1 MKLYTAVDLPRSP
14 WLIRHSD
21 KLMLLG
27 SCFADNIG
35 ARLSRA
41 GFQVKA
47 NPLGTLY
54 NPASVAEVLTRLLDG
69 RLFELSDIRHFGA
82 EGWGT
87 WMSHSLLS
95 RPTAE
100 EALQIHNERITQAAK
115 QLRDARVL
123 LITFGTAW
131 GYRLKS
137 QQVNKS
143 TSQQT
148 EDEAQ
153 QTDADRLRHVDSL
166 TRSLVDLFVAN
177 CHHEPS
183 SAFERERLTTDDIVS
198 LWQPLLQRLAAEQPE
213 LHILFTVSPIRHL
226 RDGAHANQLSKATLL
241 LAVEELIGSQQVNTS
256 YFPSY
261 EIVLDELR
269 DYRFYADDMAHPSP
283 LAIDYLWERFAD
295 TFFDDATRR
304 NASRIE
310 EVVQALEHR
319 PLHPESDEYRRFLR
333 QTLLKIEDIQKE
345 IPYFESGKLIDRCH
359 TLLNS

>member
-35 ARLSRA
+35 ARLTRA
-41 GFQVKA
+41 GFQVEA

-69 RLFELSDIRHFGA
+69 RLFEPSDIRHFGA

-100 EALQIHNERITQAAK
+100 EALQIHNERIAQASK

-131 GYRLKS
+131 GYRLKNEELEIRNYS
-137 QQVNKS
+137 DNDS
-143 TSQQT
+143 H
-148 EDEAQ
+148 AQ
-153 QTDADRLRHVDSL
+153 PIPNSSFLISHS
-166 TRSLVDLFVAN
+166 FVAN

-183 SAFERERLTTDDIVS
+183 SAFERERLTVDDIVS
-198 LWQPLLQRLAAEQPE
+198 LWQPLLQRLAAELPE

-226 RDGAHANQLSKATLL
+226 RDGAHANQLSNACHRLPVGAL
-241 LAVEELIGSQQVNTS
+241 CRH
-256 YFPSY
+256 
-261 EIVLDELR
+261 VLR
-269 DYRFYADDMAHPSP
+269 
-283 LAIDYLWERFAD
+283 
-295 TFFDDATRR
+295 
-304 NASRIE
+304 
-310 EVVQALEHR
+310 
-319 PLHPESDEYRRFLR
+319 
-333 QTLLKIEDIQKE
+333 
-345 IPYFESGKLIDRCH
+345 
-359 TLLNS
+359 

>member
-14 WLIRHSD
+14 WLIQHSD

-35 ARLSRA
+35 ARLART
-41 GFQVKA
+41 GFQAEV

-69 RLFELSDIRHFGA
+69 RRFEPSDIRHFGA

-95 RPTAE
+95 HPTAE
-100 EALQIHNERITQAAK
+100 ESLQIHNERIAQAAR
-115 QLRDARVL
+115 QLQESRVL

-131 GYRLKS
+131 GYRL
-137 QQVNKS
+137 
-143 TSQQT
+143 
-148 EDEAQ
+148 AQ
-153 QTDADRLRHVDSL
+153 QANADRLRRVDSS
-166 TRSLVDLFVAN
+166 TRSHNLFVAN

-183 SAFERERLTTDDIVS
+183 STFERVRLTVDNIVS
-198 LWQPLLQRLAAEQPE
+198 LWQPLIQRLSAELPD

-241 LAVEELIGSQQVNTS
+241 LAVEELIGGQQVNPS

-283 LAIDYLWERFAD
+283 LAIDYLWERFAG
-295 TFFDDATRR
+295 TYFDGATLRAAR
-304 NASRIE
+304 RIE
-310 EVVQALEHR
+310 EVMQALEHR

-345 IPYFESGKLIDRCH
+345 NPYFESGKLIDRCH